1 MKKSL
6 TIAAFSL
13 MIVAP
18 VTVSLAATN
27 KDRVGLGIRKSE
39 EQHPQA
45 TETKQYCTEVS
56 AKVQV
61 GRNKDRSQDEVLAQ
75 TCQSAP
81 STRTAEEV
89 RAETRKIERNPNN

>member
-27 KDRVGLGIRKSE
+27 KDRVGLGIRKTE

-56 AKVQV
+56 SKVQV
-61 GRNKDRSQDEVLAQ
+61 GRNKDRSQDEAQAQ

-81 STRTAEEV
+81 STRTADEV
-89 RAETRKIERNPNN
+89 RAESRKIERNPNN